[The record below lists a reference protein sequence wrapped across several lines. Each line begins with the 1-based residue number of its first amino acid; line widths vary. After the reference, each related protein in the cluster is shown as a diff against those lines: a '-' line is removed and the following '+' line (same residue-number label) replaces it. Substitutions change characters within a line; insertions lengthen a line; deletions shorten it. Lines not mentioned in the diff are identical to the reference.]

1 MTYDQIIKENLK
13 SLRDIKGNLSSVR
26 IKGKILDDITNATKF
41 LDEYKPSHSERIY
54 CIENDIFDIVHLH
67 LI

>member
-1 MTYDQIIKENLK
+1 MTYNQIIKENLK

-41 LDEYKPSHSERIY
+41 LDEYNPDS
-54 CIENDIFDIVHLH
+54 IEISNTNVNFINY
-67 LI
+67 